1 MPEEKSKQLPPEQPS
16 IDDGSLREQSQ
27 QELAQEVVGFV
38 AASFSSPLP
47 PPEILE
53 KYGKII
59 PNGAERIMVMAEAQ
73 SAHRRDLEKTVM
85 ATDSRNSLLGIV
97 SALILGLV
105 TIVTGGLIIYAG
117 HAWPGTII
125 GSAGLT
131 GLVSVFIYGT
141 KQRRQERE
149 TKQREN
155 P

>member
-27 QELAQEVVGFV
+27 QELAQHLVGFM

-53 KYGKII
+53 KYGQII

-85 ATDSRNSLLGIV
+85 ATDSRNSFLG
-97 SALILGLV
+97 LIFGLTIGLV
-105 TIVTGGLIIYAG
+105 TILTGGAIIYAG
-117 HAWPGTII
+117 HAISGTLL

-131 GLVSVFIYGT
+131 GLVSTFIYGT
-141 KQRRQERE
+141 QQRRQERE